1 MSGQY
6 DKIELFSASKGDRLL
21 RPCCLPIFGLISLL
35 CFFQSSSDK
44 PALNE
49 PESKQSASVAPNASL
64 LPDAN
69 RLYRK
74 GDFTKAI
81 AKYKDILQEKPASP
95 DGWAGLIRSYLKAKN
110 VTAAAQS
117 AEQAIAVV
125 DHPRTR
131 TARAEVLFRQG
142 EIGDAEKEWVNVVN
156 SGYPEARAYLGLSR
170 VRLANSMYRSA
181 AKMIKKAHDLNPDDP
196 DIKEL
201 WLTTLPLS
209 QQVEQLK
216 SLLAEETSLDED
228 QRTKLSSILDSAVE
242 WRKDHGCRLVSK
254 VNSMETPLVP
264 ALEYHHLRGYRVSV
278 ELNGRQEQLL
288 LDTGASGIVVGR
300 GVAAEAKITEF
311 IPTRLG
317 GIGGT
322 GWTSGSIGFAESIKV
337 GDMEFRNCPI
347 KVTDDSSVVHEDGLI
362 GSDVFEKFLVGID
375 FPDEKL
381 KLSEL
386 PKRPGDEQR
395 ELSLFSANSLPS
407 QDEHMDEN
415 AALDRYIA
423 PAMQS
428 FTRVYRFGHLLL
440 VATSIGDVPP
450 KFFVLDSGAVGNLI
464 SPSAAE
470 EVTKVRRRKDILVT
484 GISGRVDDI
493 YTAKKA
499 NIRFGHLAQQNQEI
513 IAFDTAPQSDGAG
526 VEISGFLGFQT
537 LGMLDI
543 TIDYR
548 DGLVNFTYDPKK
560 WNAIKHRYH

>member
-1 MSGQY
+1 MIGQY
-6 DKIELFSASKGDRLL
+6 DKIELLSASQGDRLL
-21 RPCCLPIFGLISLL
+21 RLCCLPIFGLISLL
-35 CFFQSSSDK
+35 CFFQSPSDK
-44 PALNE
+44 PALNA
-49 PESKQSASVAPNASL
+49 PDTKQSASVAPNASL
-64 LPDAN
+64 LGDAN

-81 AKYKDILQEKPASP
+81 AKYKDVLQEKPASP

-142 EIGDAEKEWVNVVN
+142 EIVDAEKEWLNVVN

-181 AKMIKKAHDLNPDDP
+181 AKMIKKAHDFNPDDP

-264 ALEYHHLRGYRVSV
+264 ALEYRRLRGYRVSV
-278 ELNGRQEQLL
+278 ALNGRQEQLL

-362 GSDVFEKFLVGID
+362 GSDVFENFLVEID

-395 ELSLFSANSLPS
+395 ELSLFSADSQPS

-423 PAMQS
+423 PEMQS

-440 VATSIGDVPP
+440 AATSIGDVPP

-484 GISGRVDDI
+484 GISGRVNDI

-526 VEISGFLGFQT
+526 IEISGFLGFQT

-548 DGLVNFTYDPKK
+548 DGLVNFSYDPKK

>member
-1 MSGQY
+1 
-6 DKIELFSASKGDRLL
+6 
-21 RPCCLPIFGLISLL
+21 LPIFGLISLL

-49 PESKQSASVAPNASL
+49 PESRQSASVAPNASL
-64 LPDAN
+64 LGDAN
-69 RLYRK
+69 KLYRK

-81 AKYKDILQEKPASP
+81 AKYKDVLQEKPASP

-110 VTAAAQS
+110 LTAAAQS
-117 AEQAIAVV
+117 AEQAIAVA

-142 EIGDAEKEWVNVVN
+142 EIGDAEKEWLNVVN

-181 AKMIKKAHDLNPDDP
+181 AKMIKKAHDFNPYDP

-278 ELNGRQEQLL
+278 ALNGRQEHLL
-288 LDTGASGIVVGR
+288 LDTGASGIIVGR

-362 GSDVFEKFLVGID
+362 GSDVFEKFLVEID

-386 PKRPGDEQR
+386 PNRPDDEQR
-395 ELSLFSANSLPS
+395 ELRLFSANSQPS

-499 NIRFGHLAQQNQEI
+499 KIRFGHLAQQNQEI
-513 IAFDTAPQSDGAG
+513 IAFDTAPQSDRAG

-548 DGLVNFTYDPKK
+548 DGLVNFSYDPKK

>member
-1 MSGQY
+1 MWQNRAFVGVLG
-6 DKIELFSASKGDRLL
+6 DKLFRSRY
-21 RPCCLPIFGLISLL
+21 LPIFGLIPLL
-35 CFFQSSSDK
+35 CFAQSSSEK

-49 PESKQSASVAPNASL
+49 VDSKQTVSNAPNSSL
-64 LPDAN
+64 LSDAI

-74 GDFTKAI
+74 GDFIQAI
-81 AKYKDILQEKPASP
+81 AKYKDVLRDAPASP
-95 DGWAGLIRSYLKAKN
+95 DGWAGLIRSYLKARN
-110 VTAAAQS
+110 VSAAAQS

-131 TARAEVLFRQG
+131 TARAEVLFRRG
-142 EIGDAEKEWVNVVN
+142 EIVDAEKEWLKIVN

-181 AKMIKKAHDLNPDDP
+181 AKMIKKAHDFSPDDP

-209 QQVEQLK
+209 EQVEQLK
-216 SLLAEETSLDED
+216 SLLAEETSLDDE

-242 WRKDHGCRLVSK
+242 WRKDHSCRLVNN

-264 ALEYHHLRGYRVSV
+264 ALEYHRLRGYRVSV
-278 ELNGRQEQLL
+278 ALNGRQEQLL

-300 GVAAEAKITEF
+300 GVAAETKITEF

-322 GWTSGSIGFAESIKV
+322 GWTSGSIGFAESIKI

-362 GSDVFEKFLVGID
+362 GSDVFEKFLVEID

-381 KLSEL
+381 KLREL
-386 PKRPGDEQR
+386 PKRPGDEQP
-395 ELSLFSANSLPS
+395 ELSLFSGNSHPS
-407 QDEHMDEN
+407 KDEHMDEN

-423 PAMQS
+423 PEMQS

-450 KFFVLDSGAVGNLI
+450 KYFVLDSGAVGNLI

-470 EVTKVRRRKDILVT
+470 EVTKVRRRKDISLS
-484 GISGRVDDI
+484 GIGGSVDDV

-499 NIRFGHLAQQNQEI
+499 NIRFGHLAQQNQNI
-513 IAFDTAPQSDGAG
+513 IGFDTSHQSDSAG
-526 VEISGFLGFQT
+526 IEISGFLGFQT

-548 DGLVNFTYDPKK
+548 DGLVNFSYDAKK
-560 WNAIKHRYH
+560 WNTVKHRYR

>member
-1 MSGQY
+1 
-6 DKIELFSASKGDRLL
+6 
-21 RPCCLPIFGLISLL
+21 LPTFGLISLL

-49 PESKQSASVAPNASL
+49 PESRQSASVAPNASL
-64 LPDAN
+64 LADAN

-142 EIGDAEKEWVNVVN
+142 EIGDAEKEWLNVVN

-181 AKMIKKAHDLNPDDP
+181 AMMIKKAHDLNPDDP

-209 QQVEQLK
+209 QQVEQMK

-242 WRKDHGCRLVSK
+242 WRRDHGCRLVSK

-278 ELNGRQEQLL
+278 ALNGRQEQLL

-300 GVAAEAKITEF
+300 GIAAEAKITDL
-311 IPTRLG
+311 IPTRIG
-317 GIGGT
+317 GIGGP
-322 GWTSGSIGFAESIKV
+322 GWTSGSIGFAESVKI

-347 KVTDDSSVVHEDGLI
+347 KVTDDSTVVHEDGLI
-362 GSDVFEKFLVGID
+362 GSDVFESFLVDID

-386 PKRPGDEQR
+386 AKRPGDQER
-395 ELSLFSANSLPS
+395 ELSLSSANDQPS
-407 QDEHMDEN
+407 QDEQMDEN
-415 AALDRYIA
+415 AAQDRYIA
-423 PAMQS
+423 PEMQS
-428 FTRVYRFGHLLL
+428 FTHVDRFGHLLL

-450 KFFVLDSGAVGNLI
+450 KFFVLDSGAFGNLI

-484 GISGRVDDI
+484 GVSGRVDDI

-499 NIRFGHLAQQNQEI
+499 NIRFGHLGQQNQEI
-513 IAFDTAPQSDGAG
+513 IAFDTAPQSDRTGI
-526 VEISGFLGFQT
+526 EISGFLGFQT
-537 LGMLDI
+537 LRMLDI
-543 TIDYR
+543 RIDYR
-548 DGLVNFTYDPKK
+548 DGLVNFSYDPKK
-560 WNAIKHRYH
+560 WNAIKHRYR